1 MDYGPAG
8 KGRAAGYG
16 RPNRGPT
23 PLREQRTPTVITD
36 QTPSTLPAVPAAAAD
51 LSAARGQPTRE
62 KETDP
67 KMLLQRQGERRRET
81 ERKLA
86 LHIQKYRETH
96 PFPPE

>member
-1 MDYGPAG
+1 
-8 KGRAAGYG
+8 
-16 RPNRGPT
+16 
-23 PLREQRTPTVITD
+23 VITD
-36 QTPSTLPAVPAAAAD
+36 QTPSTLPAVPP
-51 LSAARGQPTRE
+51 AARDSSAVRGQSTHD

-96 PFPPE
+96 PLPPE